1 MAALPDTPLLADL
14 QARLKT
20 FARRVGAL
28 PEAERPAL
36 VLDVVREHTAAV
48 LQHATPDAIEPDRRF
63 KDLGMD
69 SITAVALRDRL
80 VQATGVALPTTLVF
94 DHPSCAAV
102 TRVLLRAARAR
113 ARPRRR
119 PGGRRARDRDRR
131 HGRRRPDPHDLRDGE
146 LKPS

>member
-1 MAALPDTPLLADL
+1 M
-14 QARLKT
+14 KT

-36 VLDVVREHTAAV
+36 VLDVVRAHTAAV

-80 VQATGVALPTTLVF
+80 VQATGVALPTTLIF

-102 TRVLLRAARAR
+102 TRVLLRAVA
-113 ARPRRR
+113 PE
-119 PGGRRARDRDRR
+119 
-131 HGRRRPDPHDLRDGE
+131 PDPVAAPADDERVTAIDAMDVDDLIRMTYAME
-146 LKPS
+146 S